1 MWTVEAQLKKF
12 QRGTI
17 FATEVEKIP
26 VILLA
31 KKERER
37 ERGLLSSHVLR
48 TCLILN
54 FKVID

>member
-17 FATEVEKIP
+17 FATQVEKIP

-31 KKERER
+31 KKEKEGG
-37 ERGLLSSHVLR
+37 GLLSSHVLR

>member
-31 KKERER
+31 KKEKE
-37 ERGLLSSHVLR
+37 GGGPAFFPCSKNLPDLK
-48 TCLILN
+48 
-54 FKVID
+54 F

>member
-31 KKERER
+31 KKEK
-37 ERGLLSSHVLR
+37 GGAAFFPYSKNL
-48 TCLILN
+48 LILN